1 MGDADA
7 MGAPRAVAE
16 GESERERCL
25 GVGRGGTG
33 VEHKGLKVEIGGF
46 KLGKVLARHGDA
58 AVRNDGEIGIV
69 AVVCEERAGDLLLD
83 DGVERGDI
91 GIGFRRKRPDEV
103 DMAPLA
109 GLLGVELDGELRGDL
124 ESVSRQLEGLEL
136 DEGSFRGDDGTGR
149 SVPPV
154 S

>member
-1 MGDADA
+1 

-16 GESERERCL
+16 SESECERRL

-46 KLGKVLARHGDA
+46 KLGKMLARHGNA

-69 AVVCEERAGDLLLD
+69 AVVCEERAVDLILD

-91 GIGFRRKRPDEV
+91 GIDFRRKRPDEV
-103 DMAPLA
+103 DVAPLA

-124 ESVSRQLEGLEL
+124 ESVARQLEGLEFQ
-136 DEGSFRGDDGTGR
+136 DGSFRWAGGAGR
-149 SVPPV
+149 SVPPA